1 MSISRQVRLLGAVV
15 STGHNFFFHLT
26 SMHTSMTLANRSTGH
41 SDFSV
46 AIITFSKAQRYC
58 IIYHET
64 ALPQG
69 TGNLVKQEDGSMVL
83 ANEHEQGFMVNDAI
97 VEFWKMCNGKR
108 KITELVDLFAKHT
121 GMQRGQVEKEV
132 MQLIQ
137 QLREGGL
144 VVISTSPETPN
155 VKFDR
160 S

>member
-1 MSISRQVRLLGAVV
+1 MVNHVCLHETQGCPLHETMVQDVKRYAKKVPGVANVNVDVV
-15 STGHNFFFHLT
+15 WDPPWT
-26 SMHTSMTLANRSTGH
+26 MTNSLMMQKN
-41 SDFSV
+41 
-46 AIITFSKAQRYC
+46 Y
-58 IIYHET
+58 ET

>member
-1 MSISRQVRLLGAVV
+1 
-15 STGHNFFFHLT
+15 
-26 SMHTSMTLANRSTGH
+26 
-41 SDFSV
+41 
-46 AIITFSKAQRYC
+46 
-58 IIYHET
+58 
-64 ALPQG
+64 
-69 TGNLVKQEDGSMVL
+69 MVL

-144 VVISTSPETPN
+144 VVIATSPETPN